1 MFQFSQQLRL
11 ARRWAGGRRGRVGH
25 YVVLVL
31 AGVGGGVKGLANAA
45 EVDEFLIQLVAGQD
59 AGIGGAAPGG
69 FGVLLVAQAGQKL
82 GTGGG

>member
-11 ARRWAGGRRGRVGH
+11 ARRWAGGRGGRVRH
-25 YVVLVL
+25 HVVLVF
-31 AGVGGGVKGLANAA
+31 AGVGGGVERLADGA

-82 GTGGG
+82 GSGSG